1 MPDSRT
7 SLPVLFALGFR
18 PLFLAGSLFAVL
30 AVPLWIAAFFG
41 HVDLSPA
48 GGWLAWHRHEMVF
61 GFGVAIVAGFLLTA
75 IQAWTGVPAL
85 TGTPVLLLAGLWLA
99 GRLLW
104 LFGAPHWLLIPVDLL
119 FLPLVALAIGRSLW
133 KVRQT
138 RNYPIVLMLLLLS
151 FCNLLAL
158 IGLERSD
165 FALQRH
171 GAVAALWLIAGL
183 MGLIGGRVIPFFTQR
198 GLGLPEPV
206 AAWPLFD
213 NLLMAGSILVALLM
227 LSGVGLV
234 PSPWQA
240 PLYLLLGLGHVVRL
254 LRWHHPQLWTVPL
267 LWSLHLSYA
276 WLALALIAMAL
287 WHGGWFGGFSQ
298 ATHLLAIGGMAGM
311 ILAMISRVSL
321 GHTGRPLQPPAAM
334 SLAFILLNLAVPL
347 RVWLSIPLP
356 QTGFW
361 LASLCWATAFGL
373 FVWYYAP
380 ILLAPRPDG
389 KPG

>member
-1 MPDSRT
+1 MPDNRT
-7 SLPVLFALGFR
+7 QLPVLFALGFR

-30 AVPLWIAAFFG
+30 AIPLWIAAFLG
-41 HVDLSPA
+41 HIELSPA

-85 TGTPVLLLAGLWLA
+85 TGKPVLLMAGLWLG
-99 GRLLW
+99 GRLCW
-104 LFGAPHWLLIPVDLL
+104 LFGAPLWLLIPMDLL
-119 FLPLVALAIGRSLW
+119 FLPLVALAIGHSLW
-133 KVRQT
+133 KVRQV
-138 RNYPIVLMLLLLS
+138 RNYPIVVMLSLLTL
-151 FCNLLAL
+151 CNLLVL
-158 IGLERSD
+158 IGLQQDD
-165 FALQRH
+165 FFLQRH

-198 GLGLPEPV
+198 GLGLTEPV
-206 AAWPLFD
+206 NAWPWLD
-213 NLLMAGSILVALLM
+213 NLLMVGSILVALLM
-227 LSGVGLV
+227 LSGAGLR

-240 PLYLLLGLGHVVRL
+240 PIYLALGLGHMVRL
-254 LRWHHPQLWTVPL
+254 LRWHHPKIWTVPL

-311 ILAMISRVSL
+311 ILAMIARVSL
-321 GHTGRPLQPPAAM
+321 GHTGRPLQPAASM
-334 SLAFILLNLAVPL
+334 SIAFVLLNLAVPL
-347 RVWLSIPLP
+347 RVWLTIPMP

-361 LASLCWATAFGL
+361 LASLCWAVAFGL
-373 FVWYYAP
+373 YVWNYTA
-380 ILLAPRPDG
+380 ILTAPRPDG
-389 KPG
+389 RPG

>member
-198 GLGLPEPV
+198 SLGLQEPV
-206 AAWPLFD
+206 AAWPLLD

-240 PLYLLLGLGHVVRL
+240 PIYLLLGLGHIVRL

-287 WHGGWFGGFSQ
+287 WHGGGFGGCSQ
-298 ATHLLAIGGMAGM
+298 APHLLALGGMAGM
-311 ILAMISRVSL
+311 SLALIPRVSL
-321 GHTGRPLQPPAAM
+321 GHTGRPLRPPAAM